1 MKLSVQ
7 YYWLTCIATM
17 LSACNN
23 QADLSDLK
31 AYITEIKIHA
41 SGQIEDLP
49 PRQFYQAFGY
59 PENNKDPFDSTAIQ
73 SKKIKVEVPRVK
85 GIVINS
91 QRKREFLESFSL
103 ESLKMLG
110 TIQYQQRQWG
120 LLKSTDNQV
129 HRVKVGDYV
138 GSNHG
143 KIIKITTEY
152 IQLLELIPN
161 DTGAYKQRDNQIYL
175 EYNTKNKHTS
185 TTESKENAR
194 FLEDKST
201 PSMPKL
207 DKQLQ
212 GISKEKSDNAL

>member
-7 YYWLTCIATM
+7 YYLLSCIATT

-59 PENNKDPFDSTAIQ
+59 PENNKDPFDRTVIQ
-73 SKKIKVEVPRVK
+73 SKKIKVEAPKVK

-103 ESLKMLG
+103 ESLQMLG

-120 LLKSTDNQV
+120 LLKSTDNEV

-143 KIIKITTEY
+143 KIIKITMEY

-175 EYNTKNKHTS
+175 EYNTKN
-185 TTESKENAR
+185 
-194 FLEDKST
+194 
-201 PSMPKL
+201 
-207 DKQLQ
+207 
-212 GISKEKSDNAL
+212 ISKDKSDNAL

>member
-1 MKLSVQ
+1 VKSSSQ
-7 YYWLTCIATM
+7 YCLLICIATT

-59 PENNKDPFDSTAIQ
+59 PENNKDPFDSTVIQ
-73 SKKIKVEVPRVK
+73 SKEIKVEVPKVK
-85 GIVINS
+85 GIVINL

-103 ESLKMLG
+103 ESLQMLG
-110 TIQYQQRQWG
+110 TIQYQQHQWG
-120 LLKSTDNQV
+120 LLKSTDNEV

-185 TTESKENAR
+185 IAES
-194 FLEDKST
+194 EDKTTS
-201 PSMPKL
+201 SIPKL
-207 DKQLQ
+207 DKQSQ